1 MSVRLA
7 EIVARFGGTIGGP
20 ADLLVGAGDTL
31 INGIAPLE
39 QARSGDLAFLA
50 NPKYRHQLSTTQ
62 ASVVIMSTPA
72 DDYRALSIFVPQPY
86 LYFARV
92 AAWMHPMAPVVPG
105 CHSSAI
111 VEGDVDAGASVGA
124 NAWVGRGARIEKGAA
139 IGANCSV
146 AEGVCIG
153 SDTRLFANV
162 TVYANCVIGA
172 RATIHSGVVIGGD
185 GFGYARESDGSWLK
199 IPQVG
204 RVVIGDDVEIG
215 AGTTIDRG
223 AMADTLIEDGVK
235 LDNQI
240 QVAHNVRIGEH
251 TAIAGCVGI
260 AGSTVIGK
268 RCTIAGAA
276 MLAGHLQI
284 CDDVNISAGT
294 LVAKSINRAG
304 TYTGGVPFL
313 EHSNWL
319 KNFSKL
325 RHLDAMAD
333 KIRILEQRLAEL
345 ERKST

>member
-1 MSVRLA
+1 MPVRLA
-7 EIVARFGGTIGGP
+7 EIIARFGGTIGGP
-20 ADLLVGAGDTL
+20 ADLLVGADNTP

-50 NPKYRHQLSTTQ
+50 NPKYRQQLSATQ

-72 DDYRALSIFVPQPY
+72 DDCRALTILVPQPY
-86 LYFARV
+86 LYFAQV

-105 CHSSAI
+105 SHASAI
-111 VEGDVDAGASVGA
+111 IEGEVEAGASIGA
-124 NAWVGRGARIEKGAA
+124 NVWVGRGARIETGAVV
-139 IGANCSV
+139 GANCSIG
-146 AEGVCIG
+146 EGACIG

-162 TVYANCVIGA
+162 TIYANCVIGA
-172 RATIHSGVVIGGD
+172 RTTIHSGVVIGGD

-199 IPQVG
+199 IPQIG

-223 AMADTLIEDGVK
+223 AMADTVIEDGVK

-240 QVAHNVRIGEH
+240 QVAHNVQIGAH
-251 TAIAGCVGI
+251 TAIAGCAGI

-276 MLAGHLQI
+276 MVAGHLKI

-294 LVAKSINRAG
+294 LVAKSITQAG

-319 KNFSKL
+319 KNFSRL
-325 RHLDAMAD
+325 RHLEAMAD
-333 KIRILEQRLAEL
+333 KIRSLEQRLAEL